1 MPVPR
6 RRLGVPLAALL
17 VALAVPLALAGAQ
30 VTRVGPPA
38 TAVKPSRESALID
51 TVASRLFALGASP
64 GMAVVVVRDTQVVY
78 LKGFGWADVEAKRA
92 VTPQTVFY
100 IASTTKSFTGLAASI
115 LDRAGTFPLDA
126 PLSRYLPQLRLAE
139 PLRAD
144 SITIRALLSHTHGID
159 NAGPVVLRLA
169 YTGEYRD
176 DAQLVEMLARHG
188 AAASGRS
195 YRYGNIGYNVAALA
209 MDAVTKESWKETLR
223 RLLFEP
229 LRMTSTGA
237 YVSRVPKERLAMPY
251 GTTPTGFAR
260 IPYGKTDANMQSAGG
275 LVTTAA
281 DMGRW
286 LEMHIG
292 MGRVDGRQVI
302 PAAAVAET
310 HKTQASFSQSGRGV
324 RTVGYGF
331 GWNIALLGEDTLLTH
346 GGGFAGFAA
355 HMSFMPQRRLG
366 VAVLTNNGELGSG
379 LAELTAQQIYRVMTG
394 NGRID
399 EDSLA
404 AIGSQLAR
412 AREGMAAERARR
424 AARPQTLPY
433 PLSAYVGTYDGA
445 EFGRLELRLVDGKLE
460 ARAGAAWSAVEVYD
474 HTKNQLRLELFGSG
488 EVATVTMKDGRAGSI
503 VLGRSTLTRVR

>member
-1 MPVPR
+1 MPALR
-6 RRLGVPLAALL
+6 ARLLLSL
-17 VALAVPLALAGAQ
+17 VAPFAPVAVTGAQ
-30 VTRVGPPA
+30 ATRVAPPA
-38 TAVKPSRESALID
+38 TSAKPSRESALVD
-51 TVASRLFALGASP
+51 TIASRIFALGASP
-64 GMAVVVVRDTQVVY
+64 GMAVVVVRDSQVVY
-78 LKGFGWADVEAKRA
+78 LKGFGYADVETKRE

-100 IASTTKSFTGLAASI
+100 IASTTKSFTGLAASM
-115 LDRAGTFPLDA
+115 LAGAGTFDLDA
-126 PLSRYLPQLRLAE
+126 PVSRYLPQLRFAE

-144 SITIRALLSHTHGID
+144 SITIRSLLSHTHGID
-159 NAGPVVLRLA
+159 NAGPVVIRLA

-176 DAQLVEMLARHG
+176 DAHLVELLAHHG
-188 AAASGRS
+188 AASSGRS

-223 RLLFEP
+223 RLLFDP

-237 YVSRVPKERLAMPY
+237 YVSKVAPNRLAMPY

-310 HKTQASFSQSGRGV
+310 HKAQATFSQSGRGV

-346 GGGFAGFAA
+346 GGGFAGFAT
-355 HMSFMPQRRLG
+355 HMSFMPQRRIG

-379 LAELTAQQIYRVMTG
+379 LAELTAQQIYRVLTG
-394 NGRID
+394 SGRID

-404 AIGSQLAR
+404 AIGRQLAR

-433 PLSAYVGTYDGA
+433 PLAAYAGTYEDPV
-445 EFGRLELRLVDGKLE
+445 FGRFELRLVDGKLE

-474 HTKNQLRLELFGSG
+474 ATRNQLRVELFGSG
-488 EVATVTMKDGRAGSI
+488 EVATVTMKDGIAESI
-503 VLGRSTLTRVR
+503 MVGRTTVRRVR